1 VRDAVICLSNDAVI
15 VKVNSCSKPAGS
27 MVRLEITRISF
38 LVCHQIRKLFPCG
51 CNDRKNQ
58 GRSVTLDWR
67 FLLDESPIFLSTIWY
82 IKIMTKL

>member
-1 VRDAVICLSNDAVI
+1 LKSQEVLSWFAIKSANSAPVAV
-15 VKVNSCSKPAGS
+15 
-27 MVRLEITRISF
+27 MTE
-38 LVCHQIRKLFPCG
+38 
-51 CNDRKNQ
+51 NQ